1 MQAVPRL
8 ACPAWQD
15 SRPVHRTGAVDYT
28 GWDAAPSDTFYVSG
42 PTARWG
48 SALPGLLRSGSAD
61 SGHYKGVVQTVGIVM
76 DVLFQFVHADSPF
89 ISSGVSKDG
98 SN

>member
-15 SRPVHRTGAVDYT
+15 SRPTHRTGAVDYT

-48 SALPGLLRSGSAD
+48 PALPWLLRSGSAD
-61 SGHYKGVVQTVGIVM
+61 SGH
-76 DVLFQFVHADSPF
+76 
-89 ISSGVSKDG
+89 
-98 SN
+98 